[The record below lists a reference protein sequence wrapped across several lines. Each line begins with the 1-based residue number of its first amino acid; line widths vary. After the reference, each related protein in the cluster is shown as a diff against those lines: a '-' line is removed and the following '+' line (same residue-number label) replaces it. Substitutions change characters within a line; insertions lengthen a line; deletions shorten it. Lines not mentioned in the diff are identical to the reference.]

1 MVFQREDYNQFIGLL
16 QKNPDWIPELRNLL
30 LSQDFLAL
38 PEIVRTLVETQQKT
52 ELAIQNLIQAQE
64 RTESRLERLEQ
75 AQERTEAR
83 LDHLEAIVERLAQ
96 AQERTEARLNHLEAI
111 VERLAQAQE
120 RTEARLNHLEAIVER
135 LAQAQ
140 ERTEARLNHLEAIVE
155 RLAQAQER
163 TEYRLNHLEEIVERL
178 AKAQEHS
185 EQKLNQ
191 LDNQVA
197 SLRGQAL
204 EQKYCQR
211 AAAYFGR
218 LLKKVRVISSE
229 VLAESLEELLSPEEF
244 QDALLIDLVVQ
255 GRPRNTEESS
265 EIWLAIEVSTVIDR
279 NDVIRSRRRADLIQR
294 QGIPTLAVVAGEDLT
309 EGGEAQAS
317 REKVAV
323 VQNGSVKFWQDA
335 IALL

>member
-1 MVFQREDYNQFIGLL
+1 MVFQKEDYNQFIGLL

-64 RTESRLERLEQ
+64 RTEARLERLEQ

-96 AQERTEARLNHLEAI
+96 AQERTEARLD
-111 VERLAQAQE
+111 
-120 RTEARLNHLEAIVER
+120 HLEAIVER

-191 LDNQVA
+191 LDNRVA

-218 LLKKVRVISSE
+218 LLKKIKVISSE

-309 EGGEAQAS
+309 EGAEAQAS
-317 REKVAV
+317 REKVTV
-323 VQNGSVKFWQDA
+323 VQNGSVKFWQ
-335 IALL
+335 IA

>member
-1 MVFQREDYNQFIGLL
+1 MRTVIKRESPLEIMVFQKEDYNQFIGLL

-64 RTESRLERLEQ
+64 RTEARLERLEQ

-83 LDHLEAIVERLAQ
+83 LD
-96 AQERTEARLNHLEAI
+96 
-111 VERLAQAQE
+111 
-120 RTEARLNHLEAIVER
+120 
-135 LAQAQ
+135 
-140 ERTEARLNHLEAIVE
+140 HLEAIVE

-191 LDNQVA
+191 LDNRVA

-218 LLKKVRVISSE
+218 LLKKIKVISSE

-309 EGGEAQAS
+309 EGAEAQAS
-317 REKVAV
+317 REKVTV
-323 VQNGSVKFWQDA
+323 VQNGSVKFWQ
-335 IALL
+335 IA

>member
-83 LDHLEAIVERLAQ
+83 LNHLEAVVERLAQAQERTEARLDHLEAIVERLAQ

-120 RTEARLNHLEAIVER
+120 
-135 LAQAQ
+135 
-140 ERTEARLNHLEAIVE
+140 
-155 RLAQAQER
+155 
-163 TEYRLNHLEEIVERL
+163 Y
-178 AKAQEHS
+178 S

>member
-1 MVFQREDYNQFIGLL
+1 MVFHQEDYNQFIGLL

-64 RTESRLERLEQ
+64 RTEARLERLAQ

-83 LDHLEAIVERLAQ
+83 LNHLEAIIERLAQ

-120 RTEARLNHLEAIVER
+120 
-135 LAQAQ
+135 
-140 ERTEARLNHLEAIVE
+140 
-155 RLAQAQER
+155 
-163 TEYRLNHLEEIVERL
+163 
-178 AKAQEHS
+178 HS
-185 EQKLNQ
+185 ERKLNQ
-191 LDNQVA
+191 IDNQVA

-204 EQKYCQR
+204 EQKYYQR

-218 LLKKVRVISSE
+218 LLKKVKVIPSE
-229 VLAESLEELLSPEEF
+229 VLAESLEEILSLEEF

-255 GRPRNTEESS
+255 GKPRTTGERA
-265 EIWLAIEVSTVIDR
+265 EIWLAIEVSAVIDR

-294 QGIPTLAVVAGEDLT
+294 QGIPTVAVVAGEQLT
-309 EGGEAQAS
+309 EGGETQAS
-317 REKVAV
+317 RQNVAV
-323 VQNGSVKFWQDA
+323 IQNGSVKFWQEA
-335 IALL
+335 IALLH

>member
-1 MVFQREDYNQFIGLL
+1 MVFQKEDYNQFIGLL

-52 ELAIQNLIQAQE
+52 ELAIQNLIKAQE

-75 AQERTEAR
+75 AQERTESRLDHLEAIIERLAQAQERTESR

-96 AQERTEARLNHLEAI
+96 AQERMEAQL
-111 VERLAQAQE
+111 ERLAQAQE
-120 RTEARLNHLEAIVER
+120 
-135 LAQAQ
+135 
-140 ERTEARLNHLEAIVE
+140 
-155 RLAQAQER
+155 
-163 TEYRLNHLEEIVERL
+163 Y
-178 AKAQEHS
+178 S

-191 LDNQVA
+191 LDNRVA

-204 EQKYCQR
+204 EQKYYQR

-218 LLKKVRVISSE
+218 LLKKVKVIPSD

-255 GRPRNTEESS
+255 GRPRTTGKSS
-265 EIWLAIEVSTVIDR
+265 EIWLAIEVSAVIDR

-317 REKVAV
+317 RQKVAV
-323 VQNGSVKFWQDA
+323 VQNGSVKFWQEA
-335 IALL
+335 IASLYRSSGTLG

>member
-83 LDHLEAIVERLAQ
+83 LD
-96 AQERTEARLNHLEAI
+96 
-111 VERLAQAQE
+111 
-120 RTEARLNHLEAIVER
+120 HLEAIVER

>member
-120 RTEARLNHLEAIVER
+120 RTEARLNHLEA
-135 LAQAQ
+135 
-140 ERTEARLNHLEAIVE
+140 
-155 RLAQAQER
+155 
-163 TEYRLNHLEEIVERL
+163 IVERL

-309 EGGEAQAS
+309 EGAEAQAS

>member
-75 AQERTEAR
+75 AQERTESR

-96 AQERTEARLNHLEAI
+96 AQERTEARL
-111 VERLAQAQE
+111 
-120 RTEARLNHLEAIVER
+120 
-135 LAQAQ
+135 
-140 ERTEARLNHLEAIVE
+140 
-155 RLAQAQER
+155 
-163 TEYRLNHLEEIVERL
+163 ERL

>member
-75 AQERTEAR
+75 AQERTESR
-83 LDHLEAIVERLAQ
+83 LNHLEAVVERLAQ

-140 ERTEARLNHLEAIVE
+140 ERTEARLDHLEAIVE

-163 TEYRLNHLEEIVERL
+163 TEARLERL